1 MIGGP
6 PVGHISKMAVAGPT
20 FETATLAT
28 ALRRDS
34 GVRPISASAD
44 QRLHALV
51 EAHFDFVWRS
61 LRRLGLSSADSDDAA
76 QQVFWVAAR
85 KLDTIELGRERAF
98 LFGTALRV
106 ASDVRRAAA
115 RRPETSGERTDVH
128 DPQLNPEELTERRQA
143 RALLDEIL
151 DSMPM
156 DMRTVFVL
164 FELEELGVNEI
175 AVLCEI
181 PVGTVASRLR
191 RARQLFRS
199 AAKRY
204 RAKDALRGGGT

>member
-1 MIGGP
+1 MIRP
-6 PVGHISKMAVAGPT
+6 APIGHISWMTVAGPT
-20 FETATLAT
+20 FDASAVTPV
-28 ALRRDS
+28 RRDS
-34 GVRPISASAD
+34 GVRPISSAAD
-44 QRLHALV
+44 ERLRGLV

-61 LRRLGLSSADSDDAA
+61 LRRLGLSNADSDDAA

-85 KLDTIELGRERAF
+85 KVDTIEPGRERAF

-115 RRPETSGERTDVH
+115 RRPETSSDRTDVH
-128 DPQLNPEELTERRQA
+128 DPLPSPEELTERRQA

-175 AVLCEI
+175 AVMCEI
-181 PVGTVASRLR
+181 PIGTVASRLR
-191 RARQLFRS
+191 RARQLFRT

-204 RAKDALRGGGT
+204 RAKDSLRGGGT